1 MCIPTE
7 EFKTNEEYF
16 DPHTAE
22 NMQIYRSLSMHSIH
36 NEEND
41 TKLRDDLIKIMMFCK
56 EFEIGSL
63 VLDIEDMNKLFKLY
77 TPILGK
83 AF

>member
-1 MCIPTE
+1 M
-7 EFKTNEEYF
+7 K
-16 DPHTAE
+16 
-22 NMQIYRSLSMHSIH
+22 IYRTLSMHSIH

-41 TKLRDDLIKIMMFCK
+41 TKLRDELIKIMMFCK

>member
-7 EFKTNEEYF
+7 EFKVDDYV
-16 DPHTAE
+16 DPLNID
-22 NMQIYRSLSMHSIH
+22 NMKIYRTLSMHSIH
-36 NEEND
+36 NEDND
-41 TKLRDDLIKIMMFCK
+41 TKLRDELIKIMMFCK

-63 VLDIEDMNKLFKLY
+63 VLDIEDMNKLFILY

>member
-7 EFKTNEEYF
+7 EFKVDDYV
-16 DPHTAE
+16 DPLNID
-22 NMQIYRSLSMHSIH
+22 NMKIYRTLSMHSIH
-36 NEEND
+36 NEDND
-41 TKLRDDLIKIMMFCK
+41 TKLRDELIKIMMFCK

>member
-1 MCIPTE
+1 
-7 EFKTNEEYF
+7 
-16 DPHTAE
+16 
-22 NMQIYRSLSMHSIH
+22 MHSIH
-36 NEEND
+36 NEDND
-41 TKLRDDLIKIMMFCK
+41 TKLRDDLIKIMMYCK